1 MTMRHIAVCLASTA
15 LATILVIDNSAQAA
29 EAWSGAAALCQS
41 ATPSHEGALRKR
53 PLALQNEGTA
63 TAFVT
68 CNMVNV
74 AAATELTVYVSS
86 MTSGPKT
93 LSCTAVAGTQSG
105 SASYSTQTAPFSGV
119 SPEPAALSWFPIHF
133 GVGGNVLPSKL
144 VSLSCALPP
153 GTGINHMILSTQ

>member
-1 MTMRHIAVCLASTA
+1 MTSRHLAISLAATA
-15 LATILVIDNSAQAA
+15 LATILVVDTSAHAA

-68 CNMVNV
+68 CNLVNV

-93 LSCTAVAGTQSG
+93 LSCTAVAGTTAG
-105 SASYSTQTAPFSGV
+105 SASYSAHTVSFTGV
-119 SPEPAALSWFPIHF
+119 SIEPAAMSWFPIHF
-133 GVGGNVLPSKL
+133 GIGGNVFPSKL

-153 GTGINHMILSTQ
+153 GTGIHHLILSTQ

>member
-1 MTMRHIAVCLASTA
+1 MTSRHLAACFAATGF
-15 LATILVIDNSAQAA
+15 ATIPAFPEAADAA

-63 TAFVT
+63 TAYVT
-68 CNMVNV
+68 CNLVGV
-74 AAATELTVYVSS
+74 GPPTELTVYVSS

-93 LSCTAVAGTQSG
+93 LSCTAVVGTTSA
-105 SASYSTQTAPFSGV
+105 SASYSVRTVSFAGV
-119 SPEPAALSWFPIHF
+119 SIEPAAMSWFPIHF
-133 GVGGNVLPSKL
+133 GVGGNVFPSKL

-153 GTGINHMILSTQ
+153 GTGIHHLILSTQ